1 MLVGITLQEVN
12 LTAVTAEHWISLK
25 QNGKIGVQWVHV
37 IQCCTSLFLS
47 TVFTIFFFKVM
58 VTTSVL

>member
-25 QNGKIGVQWVHV
+25 QNGKISVQWVHV

>member
-1 MLVGITLQEVN
+1 MLVGITLQEVY
-12 LTAVTAEHWISLK
+12 LKSVTAEHWISLK

-47 TVFTIFFFKVM
+47 TVFTIFFSK
-58 VTTSVL
+58 SR